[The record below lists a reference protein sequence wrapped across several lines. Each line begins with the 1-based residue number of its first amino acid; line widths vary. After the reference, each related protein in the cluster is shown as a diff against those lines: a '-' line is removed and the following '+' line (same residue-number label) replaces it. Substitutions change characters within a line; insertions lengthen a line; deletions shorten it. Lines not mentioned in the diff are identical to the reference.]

1 MWIIEKSKDL
11 GQLPHEITFDPKSM
25 LRRGQR
31 ITAPF
36 SEEAAIDGD
45 LRAGEASIH
54 HPLTIHD
61 SGPNT
66 SDGWR
71 YAVSFNIVAADVEP
85 HPDYPESALY
95 LCGKERNQRFIR
107 ETAPDAAFSEAALA
121 EYKRAEDIAAAR
133 YADAESK
140 GNEGK

>member
-71 YAVSFNIVAADVEP
+71 YAVSFNIVAAECDQR
-85 HPDYPESALY
+85 ES
-95 LCGKERNQRFIR
+95 QRG
-107 ETAPDAAFSEAALA
+107 AALM
-121 EYKRAEDIAAAR
+121 RAPVSSLI
-133 YADAESK
+133 
-140 GNEGK
+140 